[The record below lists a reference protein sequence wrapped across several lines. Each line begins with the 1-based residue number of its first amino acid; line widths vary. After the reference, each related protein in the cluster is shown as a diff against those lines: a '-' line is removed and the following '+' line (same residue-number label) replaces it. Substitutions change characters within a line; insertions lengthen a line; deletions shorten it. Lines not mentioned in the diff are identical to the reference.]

1 MIANIISIR
10 KKNLNNTKHITF
22 VDSLLIGLVQ
32 CLALFPGVSRSG
44 CTIAGYIFLGY
55 NKSLAIDFSFLIG
68 TPILIG
74 ASIVDILLF
83 FHINLLNN
91 FNIYLIDFIF
101 TFIITSITIKKLL
114 LIVKNYSM
122 YFFIIYRC
130 ILAFILYYIF
140 S

>member
-1 MIANIISIR
+1 M
-10 KKNLNNTKHITF
+10 TF

-83 FHINLLNN
+83 FS
-91 FNIYLIDFIF
+91 Y
-101 TFIITSITIKKLL
+101 
-114 LIVKNYSM
+114 
-122 YFFIIYRC
+122 
-130 ILAFILYYIF
+130 
-140 S
+140 